1 MCLHTLRARAD
12 AVRQTS
18 LPRAAH
24 PSERFF
30 NIKFLQ
36 NFLLKKLSPYRHQY
50 GGFFL
55 LNNGFFPD
63 ISFANFRLL
72 FYTFDIHIILLFKLV
87 EEATGDIVYIKIIR
101 INMFEIGRLYI
112 GEIKRYVDADTA
124 PL

>member
-1 MCLHTLRARAD
+1 MCLHTLCARAGV
-12 AVRQTS
+12 VRQTS

-30 NIKFLQ
+30 NRKFLQ
-36 NFLLKKLSPYRHQY
+36 NFLLKKLSSVWWL
-50 GGFFL
+50 FSFKSCL
-55 LNNGFFPD
+55 FPD
-63 ISFANFRLL
+63 ISFAIFRLL
-72 FYTFDIHIILLFKLV
+72 FYTFDTYIILLFELAK
-87 EEATGDIVYIKIIR
+87 EATIYIVYIKIIR

>member
-1 MCLHTLRARAD
+1 LER
-12 AVRQTS
+12 TS
-18 LPRAAH
+18 IISLT
-24 PSERFF
+24 
-30 NIKFLQ
+30 N
-36 NFLLKKLSPYRHQY
+36 
-50 GGFFL
+50 
-55 LNNGFFPD
+55 FPD